1 LLAEA
6 QNCAGHFSSAGT
18 DLGRHQPSRRRHRV
32 DEFFYIYIL
41 KIILKKYTTISKFY
55 TFDIHSTWPMA
66 VSVLTAMGH
75 DG

>member
-1 LLAEA
+1 VHATSPRA
-6 QNCAGHFSSAGT
+6 VQTWAATNRAVVGT
-18 DLGRHQPSRRRHRV
+18 ALTN
-32 DEFFYIYIL
+32 FFIYIL